1 MLINLS
7 IIEPLLSNFNEYT
20 IRSIDTG
27 AVICTGYRAESADEA
42 LNSFYA
48 DYPLYEEGEAYA
60 SESCWN
66 D

>member
-1 MLINLS
+1 MM
-7 IIEPLLSNFNEYT
+7 NEYP
-20 IRSIDTG
+20 IRSIETG
-27 AVICTGYRAESADEA
+27 AVICTGYRADSEAEA
-42 LNSFYA
+42 LRKFHS

>member
-1 MLINLS
+1 MM
-7 IIEPLLSNFNEYT
+7 NEYT
-20 IRSIDTG
+20 IRSIETG
-27 AVICTGYRAESADEA
+27 AVICTGYRAESAEEA

-48 DYPLYEEGEAYA
+48 DYPIYEEGEAYA